1 MPLASSPFGI
11 PLNHFSL
18 SWILHQALQKLQ
30 EEDSWAVGH
39 CYTVI
44 NNMIITPI
52 SPTLGLSILKNLK
65 VPFYDVINCIVNVGR
80 EEVTQCN
87 IFYKFSP
94 LHWSFCNLYRD
105 FKASCH
111 KNFGLH
117 YGLLR
122 ILVAFFLC
130 QNLLLPAP
138 FLISFQNLATISGL
152 CYFTLYLTL
161 VGVSFIVQTYA
172 WCVVI
177 IILNS
182 I

>member
-117 YGLLR
+117 YRLLSYIRGL
-122 ILVAFFLC
+122 FLC
-130 QNLLLPAP
+130 QNLLYQRLSWSHSRILRTSAVCVI
-138 FLISFQNLATISGL
+138 L
-152 CYFTLYLTL
+152 LYLTL

>member
-1 MPLASSPFGI
+1 MLINPKLSFEFSYQNNAIGIKSIWHSFESLLTLVDPTSSTTKAARGG
-11 PLNHFSL
+11 L
-18 SWILHQALQKLQ
+18 
-30 EEDSWAVGH
+30 WAVGH

-117 YGLLR
+117 YRLLR
-122 ILVAFFLC
+122 ILVAFFC
-130 QNLLLPAP
+130 VKICFTSA
-138 FLISFQNLATISGL
+138 FLDLIAESWEHQRFVLF
-152 CYFTLYLTL
+152 YF
-161 VGVSFIVQTYA
+161 I
-172 WCVVI
+172 
-177 IILNS
+177 
-182 I
+182 